1 MAFVAFT
8 LGSLTALAGTI
19 GLFAPNVLVA
29 MTSAFHGL
37 LGLTLA
43 ATIRLVLGAALFVA
57 APDSRAPLV
66 FRALGVLMFFVGL
79 LTPLIGVERFDD
91 VLDWWATLDP
101 LVARTWSAC
110 AASMGGLIAYGI
122 IPRDAR

>member
-1 MAFVAFT
+1 MAFIAFT
-8 LGSLTALAGTI
+8 LGTLTALVGTI
-19 GLFAPNVLVA
+19 GLFAPNVLVT
-29 MTSAFHGL
+29 MTSAFHGV

-43 ATIRLVLGAALFVA
+43 AVLRLLLGAALFVA

-66 FRALGVLMFFVGL
+66 FRALGAVMFAVGL

-91 VLDWWATLDP
+91 LIDWWAALDP
-101 LVARTWSAC
+101 LLARTWSAC
-110 AASMGGLIAYGI
+110 AATMGGLIAYGI